1 MAKSN
6 IEVVRAALESL
17 SAVLD
22 PYIEQVT
29 AKHVPAGKDWTVL
42 LTFKDAEKGIQG
54 KSYSRIDPQ
63 DQFRIVTE
71 PIPKF
76 GYLFNDHLS
85 RGEQGF
91 VGELRSVRNDVAH
104 FKPFSPDDAV
114 RALDTIE
121 RVMRAIGAVR
131 EADVVKTA
139 RQDILR
145 GTFERETRKAV
156 REAVA
161 LPGTPD
167 AELPAWREVLKP
179 HPDVASGRYNNAEFA
194 ADLYSVAVQRN
205 ASSEYQDPIEFFRRT
220 YLTDGLKEL
229 LKRAVDRV
237 SGSTS
242 ANPVINLQTTFGGGK
257 THSMLAV
264 WHLFSGH
271 ELHEFPQAVQEL
283 LGADN
288 AEVVKTKVRKAALVG
303 NEIPPGT
310 PIKKPDGTVVHTLWG
325 ELAWQLGG
333 AEGYAIV
340 ADADRTGTNP
350 GNLLREVFA
359 KFGPAVLLIDEW
371 VAYARQLPDGFDEND
386 PHARRV
392 AAGLFETQF
401 TFAQA
406 LTLAAENVPGTLLL
420 VSVPASEGK
429 KAKSGDDEPR
439 ETGVSDL
446 EVGGQRGR
454 DALDRLDNVIRRVAY
469 QWSPATRDES
479 YEIVR
484 RRLFVEPDA
493 KALSTIAA
501 AARRFSDYYR
511 HHPKEF
517 PTGVGE
523 FDYESRIK
531 AAYPIH
537 PELLDRLYS
546 DWSTLEKFQRTRGVL
561 RFMSHVIHQL
571 YLREDPS
578 PLIMAASVPLDAQPV
593 RTEIAHYAGSAWDAI
608 IQSEIDGENAV
619 ARVVDEERPVLKDRS
634 LALRTARAIFVEAT
648 PTLKAALKGK
658 DRKRITLGVAMPGD
672 VLGNIGSAL
681 DGLAEKSSHYYSEDG
696 RYWYDTQPSLNRLAA
711 ERAAHL
717 PMEAV
722 HGEVSARLR
731 RVFKGS
737 TDVIAEVVHPES
749 SSDVDEAEHLRLVVV
764 PPAYVHNGKDKESAA
779 SRWVHELLQK
789 RGNAPRSNVNTI
801 VAVAADEKQWGPLE
815 SAVRSYLAW
824 ASIHAETGRLDLTQS
839 AAAQAQ
845 SMLEQSNRTVDDRLA
860 HTWIWG
866 LHAVQDDPQAPFVV
880 GQVRADGA
888 EKNLTKRIGTKLAN
902 ADAAHAYLANRVVR
916 LDVEEFLRAAWNRG
930 FIGFSQLWTYYC
942 RYPYL
947 HRLRDRS
954 VLVRALEESLLDT
967 GFADTGF
974 ALATGYDSATGDFAG
989 LAVPLED
996 TEFGPFDANTL
1007 VVQPDLAVK
1016 QRRREEEKREA
1027 DKVAS
1032 STPGPTT
1039 ASGPDVTTTSTP
1051 LVPAL
1056 APRQKTVANA
1066 TYTLRHV
1073 VDPDGDMPTGLQTI
1087 AAEILEVLRNA
1098 GPDVLDIT
1106 LTVTAEKAD
1115 GFDANTVRAVKQN
1128 AQDLDVTSSRFEDL

>member
-6 IEVVRAALESL
+6 IEVVRTALESL

-29 AKHVPAGKDWTVL
+29 AKYVPAGKDWTVL
-42 LTFKDAEKGIQG
+42 LAAKDKDKGVQG
-54 KSYSRIDPQ
+54 KSYSRTDPQ
-63 DQFRIVTE
+63 DQFRIITE
-71 PIPKF
+71 PMSSL

-104 FKPFSPDDAV
+104 FKPFSPTTRS

-131 EADVVKTA
+131 EADAVRTS
-139 RQDILR
+139 RLDILR
-145 GTFERETRKAV
+145 GSFEQQTRKAV
-156 REAVA
+156 REAIA

-205 ASSEYQDPIEFFRRT
+205 AAGEYQDPVEFFRRT

-229 LKRAVDRV
+229 LRRAVDRI
-237 SGSTS
+237 SGSKS

-264 WHLFSGH
+264 WHLFSGRA
-271 ELHEFPQAVQEL
+271 LHEFPQGVQEL
-283 LGADN
+283 FADEH
-288 AEVVKTKVRKAALVG
+288 AEVLGRPVRKAALVG

-310 PIKKPDGTVVHTLWG
+310 PSKKPDGTVVNTLWG

-333 AEGYAIV
+333 AEGYEIV
-340 ADADRTGTNP
+340 AEADRTGTNP
-350 GNLLREVFA
+350 GNLLRDLFA
-359 KFGPAVLLIDEW
+359 RFGPAVVLIDEW
-371 VAYARQLPDGFDEND
+371 VAYARQLPDDYDNNG
-386 PHARRV
+386 PHALRV

-429 KAKSGDDEPR
+429 SPGAGEGREAHASKA
-439 ETGVSDL
+439 SDL

-454 DALDRLDNVIRRVAY
+454 DALERLDNVIRRVAY
-469 QWSPATRDES
+469 QWTPATRDES

-493 KALSTIAA
+493 KALSSIAA
-501 AARRFSDYYR
+501 AARRFTDYYR
-511 HHPKEF
+511 HHQKEF

-523 FDYESRIK
+523 FEYESRIK

-561 RFMSHVIHQL
+561 RLMSHVIHQL
-571 YLREDPS
+571 YQRQDPS
-578 PLIMAASVPLDAQPV
+578 PLIMAGSVPLDAQPV
-593 RTEIAHYAGSAWDAI
+593 RSEIVQYVGNAWDAI
-608 IQSEIDGENAV
+608 IQAEIDGENAV
-619 ARVVDEERPVLKDRS
+619 ARTVDAERPVLKDRS
-634 LALRTARAIFVEAT
+634 LALRTARAIFIEAT
-648 PTLKAALKGK
+648 PTLDAALKGR
-658 DRKRITLGVAMPGD
+658 DRKSIALGIAMPGD

-681 DGLAEKSSHYYSEDG
+681 DGLQEKSSHYYTEDG

-711 ERAAHL
+711 ERAAQL
-717 PMEAV
+717 STPAV
-722 HGEVSARLR
+722 NGEVATRLR

-737 TDVIAEVVHPES
+737 TDVIAEVLHPES
-749 SSDVDEAEHLRLVVV
+749 SSDVDEADYLRLVVV
-764 PPAYVHNGKDKESAA
+764 PPQYTHNGKDKESSA
-779 SRWVHELLQK
+779 SKWVHDLLRQ
-789 RGNAPRSNVNTI
+789 RGNAPRTNVNTI
-801 VAVAADEKQWGPLE
+801 VAVAADDKQWGTLE

-824 ASIHAETGRLDLTQS
+824 KSIFGETARLDLTQS

-845 SMLEQSNRTVDDRLA
+845 SMLETANRTVDDRLA

-880 GQVRADGA
+880 GQVRADGQ
-888 EKNLTKRIGTKLAN
+888 EKNLTKRIGVKLASV
-902 ADAAHAYLANRVVR
+902 DAAHSYIANRVVR
-916 LDVEEFLRAAWNRG
+916 LDIEDFLRARWTRG
-930 FIGFSQLWTYYC
+930 FISFTELWAYFC

-947 HRLRDRS
+947 HRLRDKS
-954 VLVRALEESLLDT
+954 VLVRALEESLLDAA
-967 GFADTGF
+967 FADAGV
-974 ALATGYDSATGDFAG
+974 ALATGFDSATGDFLG

-996 TEFGPFDANTL
+996 TEFGPFDDKTL
-1007 VVQPDLAVK
+1007 VVRPDLAITQRQRERVK
-1016 QRRREEEKREA
+1016 PEPEPGPA
-1027 DKVAS
+1027 PTPSPGAGPGFTN
-1032 STPGPTT
+1032 TPGP
-1039 ASGPDVTTTSTP
+1039 APTP
-1051 LVPAL
+1051 
-1056 APRQKTVANA
+1056 APRKIIANA
-1066 TYTLRHV
+1066 TYSLRHI
-1073 VDPDGDMPTGLQTI
+1073 VDPGGDMTTKLQTI
-1087 AAEILEVLRNA
+1087 AQEVLELLRNA
-1098 GPDVLDIT
+1098 NPDVLDIT
-1106 LTVTAEKAD
+1106 LTVDAQKAV
-1115 GFDANTVRAVKQN
+1115 GFDENTVRAVKQN
-1128 AQDLDVTSSRFEDL
+1128 SEDLGLTHGAFKDL

>member
-1 MAKSN
+1 MATSN
-6 IEVVRAALESL
+6 IEAVRSALESL
-17 SAVLD
+17 SETLD

-42 LTFKDAEKGIQG
+42 LAAKDAEKGING
-54 KSYSRIDPQ
+54 RTYSRTDPQ
-63 DQFRIVTE
+63 DQFRIITE
-71 PIPKF
+71 PISSL

-131 EADVVKTA
+131 EADAVRTS
-139 RQDILR
+139 RLDILR
-145 GTFERETRKAV
+145 GSFEQQTRKAV
-156 REAVA
+156 REAIA

-167 AELPAWREVLKP
+167 AELPSWREVLEP
-179 HPDVASGRYNNAEFA
+179 HPDVASGQYNNAEFA
-194 ADLYSVAVQRN
+194 ADLYSVAVQQN
-205 ASSEYQDPIEFFRRT
+205 AAKEYQDPVEFFRRT

-229 LKRAVDRV
+229 LRRAVDRI
-237 SGSTS
+237 SGSES

-264 WHLFSGH
+264 WHLFSGRA
-271 ELHEFPQAVQEL
+271 LHEFPQDVQDL
-283 LGADN
+283 LDGRNTD
-288 AEVVKTKVRKAALVG
+288 VLGVPVLKAALVG

-310 PIKKPDGTVVHTLWG
+310 PSRKPDGTVVQTLWG

-333 AEGYAIV
+333 PDGYAIV
-340 ADADRTGTNP
+340 AEADATGTNP
-350 GNLLREVFA
+350 GNLLRELF
-359 KFGPAVLLIDEW
+359 KTFGPAVVLIDEW
-371 VAYARQLPDGFDEND
+371 VAYARQLPDGYDDKD

-420 VSVPASEGK
+420 VSVPASESK
-429 KAKSGDDEPR
+429 KPGTSDGGQPDANA
-439 ETGVSDL
+439 SDL

-454 DALDRLDNVIRRVAY
+454 DALERLDNVIRRVAY
-469 QWSPATRDES
+469 QWTPATQDES

-493 KALSTIAA
+493 EALSSIAA

-511 HHPKEF
+511 HHQREF

-523 FDYESRIK
+523 REYESRIK
-531 AAYPIH
+531 AAYPVH

-571 YLREDPS
+571 YQREDPS
-578 PLIMAASVPLDAQPV
+578 PLIMTGSVPLDAQPV
-593 RTEIAHYAGSAWDAI
+593 RSEIVQYVGNAWDAI
-608 IQSEIDGENAV
+608 IQSEIDGEHAI
-619 ARVVDEERPVLKDRS
+619 ARTVDNERPVLKDRS
-634 LALRTARAIFVEAT
+634 LALRTARTIFVEAT
-648 PTLKAALKGK
+648 PTLDAALKGK
-658 DRKRITLGVAMPGD
+658 DRKSITLGVAMPGD

-681 DGLAEKSSHYYSEDG
+681 DGLQEKSSHYYSEDG

-711 ERAAHL
+711 ERAAQL
-717 PMEAV
+717 SIDAV
-722 HGEVSARLR
+722 RGEVATRLK

-737 TDVIAEVVHPES
+737 TDVIAEVLHPES
-749 SSDVDEAEHLRLVVV
+749 SSDVGEAEYLRLVVV
-764 PPAYVHNGKDKESAA
+764 PPKYTHNGKDRDSSA
-779 SRWVHELLQK
+779 SKWVHDLLRQ

-801 VAVAADEKQWGPLE
+801 VAVAADEKQWGTLE

-824 ASIHAETGRLDLTQS
+824 DSIFDETARLDLTQS

-845 SMLEQSNRTVDDRLA
+845 STLETANRTVDDRLA

-880 GQVRADGA
+880 GQVRADGQ
-888 EKNLTKRIGTKLAN
+888 EKNLTKRIGAKLALV
-902 ADAAHAYLANRVVR
+902 DAAHSYIANRVVR
-916 LDVEEFLRAAWNRG
+916 LDIEEYLRARWTRG
-930 FIGFSQLWTYYC
+930 FISFTELWAYYC

-954 VLVRALEESLLDT
+954 VLVRALEESLLDVA
-967 GFADTGF
+967 FVDTGF
-974 ALATGYDSATGDFAG
+974 ALAAGFDSTTGDFYG

-996 TEFGPFDANTL
+996 TEFGPFDEKTL
-1007 VVQPDLAVK
+1007 VVRPDLALA
-1016 QRRREEEKREA
+1016 QRQRELEK
-1027 DKVAS
+1027 KVEPA
-1032 STPGPTT
+1032 
-1039 ASGPDVTTTSTP
+1039 PDPVVP
-1051 LVPAL
+1051 PAPVPAPTPSPTP
-1056 APRQKTVANA
+1056 APRKVVANA
-1066 TYTLRHV
+1066 TYSLRYV
-1073 VDPDGDMPTGLQTI
+1073 VGPEGDMPAALQTI
-1087 AAEILEVLRNA
+1087 AGEILELLRNA

-1106 LTVTAEKAD
+1106 LTVDAQKAD
-1115 GFDANTVRAVKQN
+1115 GFDENTVRAVKQN
-1128 AQDLDVTSSRFEDL
+1128 ASDLGVTDSAFKDM

>member
-1 MAKSN
+1 MVKSN
-6 IEVVRAALESL
+6 IEVVRTALESL
-17 SAVLD
+17 STVLA

-29 AKHVPAGKDWTVL
+29 AKHVPPGKDWTVL
-42 LTFKDAEKGIQG
+42 LAAKDAERGIQG
-54 KSYSRIDPQ
+54 KSYSRTDPQ
-63 DQFRIVTE
+63 DQFRIITE
-71 PIPKF
+71 PISSL
-76 GYLFNDHLS
+76 GYLFNAHLS

-91 VGELRSVRNDVAH
+91 VSELRSVRNDVAH

-131 EADVVKTA
+131 EADSVKTA

-145 GTFERETRKAV
+145 GSFERETRKAV
-156 REAVA
+156 REAIA

-167 AELPAWREVLKP
+167 TELPAWREVLKP
-179 HPDVASGRYNNAEFA
+179 HLDVASGRYNNAEFA
-194 ADLYSVAVQRN
+194 ADLYSVAVQQN

-264 WHLFSGH
+264 WHLFSEH

-283 LGADN
+283 LGAEN
-288 AEVVKTKVRKAALVG
+288 AWVVRTKVRKAALVG

-310 PIKKPDGTVVHTLWG
+310 PMTKPDGTVVHTLWG

-350 GNLLREVFA
+350 GNLLRDLFA
-359 KFGPAVLLIDEW
+359 RFGPAVVLIDEW

-429 KAKSGDDEPR
+429 EHKSDASGEDETR
-439 ETGVSDL
+439 DTGVSDL

-511 HHPKEF
+511 HHRKEF
-517 PTGVGE
+517 PTGVDGFE
-523 FDYESRIK
+523 YESRIK

-571 YLREDPS
+571 WLRDDPS
-578 PLIMAASVPLDAQPV
+578 PLVMAGSVPLDAQSV
-593 RTEIAHYAGSAWDAI
+593 RTEIAHYAGNAWDAI

-648 PTLKAALKGK
+648 PTLNAALKGK

-711 ERAAHL
+711 ERASQFSLA
-717 PMEAV
+717 AV
-722 HGEVSARLR
+722 HGEVATRLKQ
-731 RVFKGS
+731 VFRGS
-737 TDVIAEVVHPES
+737 TDVLAEVVHPES
-749 SSDVDEAEHLRLVVV
+749 SSDVDEVDYLRLVVV
-764 PPAYVHNGKDKESAA
+764 PPHYTHNGKGKDSAA
-779 SRWVHELLQK
+779 SRWVHDVLRQ
-789 RGNAPRSNVNTI
+789 RGNVPRSNVNTI
-801 VAVAADEKQWGPLE
+801 VAVAADEKQWSTLE

-824 ASIHAETGRLDLTQS
+824 NSIFDETARLDLTQS

-845 SMLEQSNRTVDDRLA
+845 SMLETSNRIVDDRLA

-880 GQVRADGA
+880 GQVRADGQ
-888 EKNLTKRIGTKLAN
+888 EKNLTKRIGAKLASV
-902 ADAAHAYLANRVVR
+902 DAAHSYIANRVVR
-916 LDVEEFLRAAWNRG
+916 LDIEEFLRARWTRG
-930 FIGFSQLWTYYC
+930 FISFTELWAYYC

-954 VLVRALEESLLDT
+954 VLVRALEESLLDVA
-967 GFADTGF
+967 FADTGF
-974 ALATGYDSATGDFAG
+974 ALATGFDSTTGDFHG

-996 TEFGPFDANTL
+996 TEFGPFGEKTL
-1007 VVQPDLAVK
+1007 VVRPDLAVA
-1016 QRRREEEKREA
+1016 QRQRERATPEPSREP
-1027 DKVAS
+1027 
-1032 STPGPTT
+1032 TPGPE
-1039 ASGPDVTTTSTP
+1039 APAAPVPSPSRTP
-1051 LVPAL
+1051 VPR
-1056 APRQKTVANA
+1056 PVVPNT

-1073 VDPDGDMPTGLQTI
+1073 VEPQGDMPADLQTI
-1087 AAEILEVLRNA
+1087 AQEILEVLRNA

-1106 LTVTAEKAD
+1106 LTVEAQMAD
-1115 GFDANTVRAVKQN
+1115 GFDENTVRAVKQN
-1128 AQDLDVTSSRFEDL
+1128 ATDLGLTNSSFREL

>member
-1 MAKSN
+1 MKSN
-6 IEVVRAALESL
+6 IEVVRTALESL

-29 AKHVPAGKDWTVL
+29 AKRVPAGKDWTVL
-42 LTFKDAEKGIQG
+42 LAAKDAEKGIQG
-54 KSYSRIDPQ
+54 KTYSRRDPQ
-63 DQFRIVTE
+63 DQFRIITE
-71 PIPKF
+71 PISSL

-131 EADVVKTA
+131 EADAIRTS
-139 RQDILR
+139 RLDILR
-145 GTFERETRKAV
+145 GSFEQQTRKAV
-156 REAVA
+156 REAIA

-167 AELPAWREVLKP
+167 AELPSWRDVLKP
-179 HPDVASGRYNNAEFA
+179 HPDVASGQYNNAEFA
-194 ADLYSVAVQRN
+194 ADLYSVAVQQN
-205 ASSEYQDPIEFFRRT
+205 AAKEYQDPVEFFRRT

-229 LKRAVDRV
+229 MRRAVDRV
-237 SGSTS
+237 SGSAS

-264 WHLFSGH
+264 WHLFSGRA
-271 ELHEFPQAVQEL
+271 LHEFPQGVQEL
-283 LGADN
+283 LAGEH
-288 AEVVKTKVRKAALVG
+288 AEVIGRPLRRAALVG

-310 PIKKPDGTVVHTLWG
+310 PLRKADGTVVNTLWG

-333 AEGYAIV
+333 ADGYEILAE
-340 ADADRTGTNP
+340 ADRSGTNP
-350 GNLLREVFA
+350 GNLLRELFTR
-359 KFGPAVLLIDEW
+359 FGPAVVLIDEW
-371 VAYARQLPDGFDEND
+371 VAYARQLPDDFDPKD

-392 AAGLFETQF
+392 TGGLFETQF

-429 KAKSGDDEPR
+429 QPGGADAAPEVTKA
-439 ETGVSDL
+439 SDL

-454 DALDRLDNVIRRVAY
+454 DALERLDNVIRRVAY
-469 QWSPATRDES
+469 QWTPATRDES

-493 KALSTIAA
+493 KALSSIAA
-501 AARRFSDYYR
+501 AARRFTDYYR
-511 HHPKEF
+511 HHQKEF
-517 PTGVGE
+517 PTGVGASE
-523 FDYESRIK
+523 YESRIR

-571 YLREDPS
+571 YQREDPS
-578 PLIMAASVPLDAQPV
+578 PLIMAGSVPLDAQPV
-593 RTEIAHYAGSAWDAI
+593 RSEIVQYVGTAWDAI

-619 ARVVDEERPVLKDRS
+619 ARTVDAERPVLKDRS

-648 PTLKAALKGK
+648 PTLDAALKGK
-658 DRKRITLGVAMPGD
+658 DRKSITLGVAMPGD

-681 DGLAEKSSHYYSEDG
+681 DGLQEKSSHYYADDG
-696 RYWYDTQPSLNRLAA
+696 RYWYDTNPSLNRLAA
-711 ERAAHL
+711 ERAAQL
-717 PMEAV
+717 STDAV
-722 HGEVSARLR
+722 HGEVSTRLE

-737 TDVIAEVVHPES
+737 TDVIAEVLHPES
-749 SSDVDEAEHLRLVVV
+749 SSDVDEADYLRLVVV
-764 PPAYVHNGKDKESAA
+764 PPRYTHNGKDKDSAA
-779 SRWVHELLQK
+779 SKWVHDLLRQ
-789 RGNAPRSNVNTI
+789 RGNTPRSNVNTI
-801 VAVAADEKQWGPLE
+801 VTVAADEKQWGTLE

-824 ASIHAETGRLDLTQS
+824 NSIFDETARLDLTQS

-845 SMLEQSNRTVDDRLA
+845 SMLETANRTVEDRLA

-880 GQVRADGA
+880 GQVRADGH
-888 EKNLTKRIGTKLAN
+888 EKNLTKRIGAKLASV
-902 ADAAHAYLANRVVR
+902 DAAHSYIANRVVR
-916 LDVEEFLRAAWNRG
+916 LDIEEFLRARWTRG
-930 FIGFSQLWTYYC
+930 FISFTELWAYYC

-954 VLVRALEESLLDT
+954 VLVRALEETLLDVA
-967 GFADTGF
+967 FADTGF
-974 ALATGYDSATGDFAG
+974 ALATGFDSTTGDFHG
-989 LAVPLED
+989 LSVPLED
-996 TEFGPFDANTL
+996 TEFGPFDETTL
-1007 VVQPDLAVK
+1007 VVRPDLAVA
-1016 QRRREEEKREA
+1016 QRQRER
-1027 DKVAS
+1027 
-1032 STPGPTT
+1032 STPEPSPGPAPTP
-1039 ASGPDVTTTSTP
+1039 APGPHLTP
-1051 LVPAL
+1051 TPAPSPTP
-1056 APRQKTVANA
+1056 APRPVVPNA
-1066 TYTLRHV
+1066 TYSLRHV
-1073 VDPDGDMPTGLQTI
+1073 VAPDGDMPTDLQTI
-1087 AAEILEVLRNA
+1087 AQEILDLLRNA

-1106 LTVTAEKAD
+1106 LTVDAQKAD
-1115 GFDANTVRAVKQN
+1115 GFDENTVRAVKQN
-1128 AQDLDVTSSRFEDL
+1128 AGDLGVTNSSFKDL

>member
-17 SAVLD
+17 AAVLD

-29 AKHVPAGKDWTVL
+29 AKFVPEGEDWTVL
-42 LTFKDAEKGIQG
+42 LAAKDAARGIQG
-54 KSYSRIDPQ
+54 KSYSRTDPQ
-63 DQFRIVTE
+63 DQFRMVTE
-71 PIPKF
+71 PISSL

-91 VGELRSVRNDVAH
+91 VSELRSVRNDVAH

-131 EADVVKTA
+131 EADAVRTS
-139 RQDILR
+139 RLGILR
-145 GTFERETRKAV
+145 GSFEQQTRRAV
-156 REAVA
+156 REAIA

-194 ADLYSVAVQRN
+194 ADLYSVAVQQN
-205 ASSEYQDPIEFFRRT
+205 AASEYQDPIEFFRRT
-220 YLTDGLKEL
+220 YLTDGLKDL

-264 WHLFSGH
+264 WHLFSGRA
-271 ELHEFPQAVQEL
+271 LHEFPQNVQEVL
-283 LGADN
+283 AGHH
-288 AEVVKTKVRKAALVG
+288 AEVVGQPVRKAALVG
-303 NEIPPGT
+303 NEIPPGKPST
-310 PIKKPDGTVVHTLWG
+310 KPDGTVVNTLWG

-333 AEGYAIV
+333 AEGYEVV
-340 ADADRTGTNP
+340 AEADRTGTNP
-350 GNLLREVFA
+350 GNLLRELFA
-359 KFGPAVLLIDEW
+359 RFGPAIVLIDEW
-371 VAYARQLPDGFDEND
+371 VAYARQLPDDYDNKD
-386 PHARRV
+386 PHAPRV

-406 LTLAAENVPGTLLL
+406 LTLAAENVAGILLL
-420 VSVPASEGK
+420 VSVPASESMAPGTAAGGELDAT
-429 KAKSGDDEPR
+429 KA
-439 ETGVSDL
+439 SDL
-446 EVGGQRGR
+446 EVGGHRGR
-454 DALDRLDNVIRRVAY
+454 DALERLDNVIRRVAY
-469 QWSPATRDES
+469 QWTPATQDES

-493 KALSTIAA
+493 RALSSIAA
-501 AARRFSDYYR
+501 AARRFREYYR
-511 HHPKEF
+511 HHHKEF

-523 FDYESRIK
+523 FEYEARIK

-571 YLREDPS
+571 YQREDPS
-578 PLIMAASVPLDAQPV
+578 PLIMAGSVPLDAQPV
-593 RTEIAHYAGSAWDAI
+593 RSEIVQYVGNAWDAI

-619 ARVVDEERPVLKDRS
+619 ARIVDAERPVLKDRS

-648 PTLKAALKGK
+648 PTLEAALKGK
-658 DRKRITLGVAMPGD
+658 DRRSITLGVAMPGD

-681 DGLAEKSSHYYSEDG
+681 DGLQEKSSHYYAEDG

-711 ERAAHL
+711 ERASQL
-717 PMEAV
+717 SLNAV
-722 HGEVSARLR
+722 HGEVATRLKQA
-731 RVFKGS
+731 FKGS

-749 SSDVDEAEHLRLVVV
+749 SSDVAEANHLRLVVV
-764 PPAYVHNGKDKESAA
+764 PPQYTHNGKDKESGA
-779 SRWVHELLQK
+779 SKWVHDLLRR

-801 VAVAADEKQWGPLE
+801 VAVAADEKQWGTLE

-824 ASIHAETGRLDLTQS
+824 SSIFNETARLDLTQS
-839 AAAQAQ
+839 AATQAQ
-845 SMLEQSNRTVDDRLA
+845 TMLETANRTVDDRLA

-866 LHAVQDDPQAPFVV
+866 LHAVQDDPQAPYAV
-880 GQVRADGA
+880 GQVRADGP
-888 EKNLTKRIGTKLAN
+888 EKNLAKRIGTKLASV
-902 ADAAHAYLANRVVR
+902 DAAHSYIANRVVR
-916 LDVEEFLRAAWNRG
+916 LDIEEFLRARWTRG
-930 FIGFSQLWTYYC
+930 FISFTELWTYYC

-954 VLVRALEESLLDT
+954 VLVRALEESLLDAA
-967 GFADTGF
+967 FADTGF
-974 ALATGYDSATGDFAG
+974 ALATGFDTMTGDFHG
-989 LAVPLED
+989 LAVPLDD
-996 TEFGPFDANTL
+996 TEFGPFDERTL
-1007 VVQPDLAVK
+1007 VVRPDLALA
-1016 QRRREEEKREA
+1016 QRERERLPRPGP
-1027 DKVAS
+1027 DLDPDPDRKVIPPQ
-1032 STPGPTT
+1032 PGPT
-1039 ASGPDVTTTSTP
+1039 
-1051 LVPAL
+1051 PAPSPP
-1056 APRQKTVANA
+1056 PRKVVANA
-1066 TYTLRHV
+1066 TFSLRHV
-1073 VDPDGDMPTGLQTI
+1073 VNPDGDMPTELQTV
-1087 AAEILEVLRNA
+1087 AQEILDLLRKA

-1106 LTVTAEKAD
+1106 LTVNAEKAD
-1115 GFDANTVRAVKQN
+1115 GFDENTVRAVKQN
-1128 AQDLDVTSSRFEDL
+1128 SGDLGLTNSSFEDL